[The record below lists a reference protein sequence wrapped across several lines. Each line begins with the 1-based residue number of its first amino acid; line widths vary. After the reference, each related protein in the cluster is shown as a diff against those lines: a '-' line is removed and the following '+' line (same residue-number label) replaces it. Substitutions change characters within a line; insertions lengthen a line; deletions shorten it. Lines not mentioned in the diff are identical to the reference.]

1 MVSAV
6 RDVLRLT
13 VDRRSTTTVGR
24 PDGSCATHLTPHR
37 SGRRERATSLRL
49 ASLSLAP
56 LLIVAL
62 RHVAAQ
68 CRALFQ
74 HGHRLGV
81 VKHVHITHAMIRRM
95 SLHLFLQRPA
105 AHDLLCDLSLQR
117 ERRASNVAI
126 FLILPN
132 TQRSDKV

>member
-1 MVSAV
+1 
-6 RDVLRLT
+6 
-13 VDRRSTTTVGR
+13 
-24 PDGSCATHLTPHR
+24 
-37 SGRRERATSLRL
+37 
-49 ASLSLAP
+49 
-56 LLIVAL
+56 
-62 RHVAAQ
+62 
-68 CRALFQ
+68 
-74 HGHRLGV
+74 LGV